1 MHHFPLRA
9 ALLLAAVAYISL
21 AGCDSASQSES
32 QAPASTAQA
41 EVVPAAAAPAPA
53 LPSLEPR
60 YTATLAEGIDFARPG
75 YPDFL
80 TEVSGISGPEGWG
93 RWTDTNL
100 GQTASLRFAQALPAH
115 FTVNLKVRDFFGV
128 NANKE
133 IVVQAGGQKQTF
145 VLLPEMDQDVKLTF
159 DAVADADTIEIVAP
173 DASTPTASDSR
184 KLGIGLISLSIH
196 E

>member
-1 MHHFPLRA
+1 MRHSALRA
-9 ALLLAAVAYISL
+9 ALLLAAITCGSL
-21 AGCDSASQSES
+21 AGCDSAPQPES
-32 QAPASTAQA
+32 QAPAATAQA
-41 EVVPAAAAPAPA
+41 DVAPGAAPAPA

-60 YTATLAEGIDFARPG
+60 YTATLAQGIDFTRSG

-80 TEVSGISGPEGWG
+80 TEVSGVSGPEGWG
-93 RWTDTNL
+93 RWTDSNL
-100 GQTASLRFAQALPAH
+100 GRAATLRFSQALPAH
-115 FTVNLKVRDFFGV
+115 FTLNLKVRDFFGV

-159 DAVADADTIEIVAP
+159 DAVANADTIEIVAP
-173 DASTPTASDSR
+173 GASTPTASDSR
-184 KLGIGLISLSIH
+184 KLGIGLISLSIQ

>member
-1 MHHFPLRA
+1 MHHSPLRA
-9 ALLLAAVAYISL
+9 VLLLAAITGVSL
-21 AGCDSASQSES
+21 VGCDSAPQPES
-32 QAPASTAQA
+32 KAPASAAQA
-41 EVVPAAAAPAPA
+41 ETAPAAAPAPE

-60 YTATLAEGIDFARPG
+60 YTATLAQGIDFARPG

-80 TEVSGISGPEGWG
+80 AEVSGISGPEGWG

-100 GQTASLRFAQALPAH
+100 GQIATLRFAQALPAH
-115 FTVNLKVRDFFGV
+115 FTLNLKVRDFFGV

-133 IVVQAGGQKQTF
+133 IVVQTGGQKQTF

-159 DAVADADTIEIVAP
+159 DAGANADTIEIVAP
-173 DASTPTASDSR
+173 GASTPTASDTR

>member
-1 MHHFPLRA
+1 MHRFPCRA
-9 ALLLAAVAYISL
+9 ALFLAAFTFISL
-21 AGCDSASQSES
+21 AGCDTAPQPEAIEPTAAEPAVV
-32 QAPASTAQA
+32 APAA
-41 EVVPAAAAPAPA
+41 VPAPA

-93 RWTDTNL
+93 RWTDATL
-100 GQTASLRFAQALPAH
+100 GQTARLRFAQPLPAH
-115 FTVNLKVRDFFGV
+115 FTLNLKVRDFFGV
-128 NANKE
+128 NANKD

-145 VLLPEMDQDVKLTF
+145 VLQPEMDQEVKLTF
-159 DAVADADTIEIVAP
+159 DGVANADTIEIVAP
-173 DASTPTASDSR
+173 GASTPTDTDSR

-196 E
+196 Q

>member
-1 MHHFPLRA
+1 MHHAPFRA
-9 ALLLAAVAYISL
+9 ALLLAAITCVSL
-21 AGCDSASQSES
+21 VGCDSAPQPES
-32 QAPASTAQA
+32 KAPATTAQA
-41 EVVPAAAAPAPA
+41 EAAPVAAPAPA

-60 YTATLAEGIDFARPG
+60 YTATLAQGIDFSRPG

-93 RWTDTNL
+93 RWTDSNL
-100 GQTASLRFAQALPAH
+100 GQTATLRFAQSLPAH

-133 IVVQAGGQKQTF
+133 IVVQAGAQKQTF

-159 DAVADADTIEIVAP
+159 DAVANADTIEIKAP
-173 DASTPTASDSR
+173 GTSTPTDSDSR
-184 KLGIGLISLSIH
+184 KLGIGLISLSIQ